1 MGCLAGF
8 CSSRFLKYGLQRK
21 AAKLGQYLIKI
32 IPAGTQNHLVS
43 LGVLALSG
51 DGDVTER
58 LLVPQMFERSNHIGL
73 EIIPAETELLVTL
86 ISRHLENYKGLENTG
101 ETLVIF
107 LL

>member
-58 LLVPQMFERSNHIGL
+58 FLVPQVFERRNHVGL
-73 EIIPAETELLVTL
+73 EVIPAETELLVTL
-86 ISRHLENYKGLENTG
+86 ITGHLEIIKS
-101 ETLVIF
+101 
-107 LL
+107 